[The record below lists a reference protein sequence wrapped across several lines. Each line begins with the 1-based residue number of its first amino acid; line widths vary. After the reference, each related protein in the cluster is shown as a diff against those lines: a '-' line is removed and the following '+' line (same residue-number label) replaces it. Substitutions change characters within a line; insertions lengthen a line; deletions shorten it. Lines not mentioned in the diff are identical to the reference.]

1 MILFK
6 RINLNSIWNFYNVI
20 DRRELECLIAYIE
33 EHKDSNNAIDSYYA
47 TLWYDFLC
55 SCSTYKGREELDVQA
70 LLVQLEG
77 MLAFLLSRPP
87 KRHNERYDEYV
98 DYDVFKN
105 ILRSAFGFKQR
116 EVYHYLKKPV
126 KVTVGSRY
134 AKIVTAAEVGDY
146 LLSHKKEE
154 WNDEVVKLIKAVGK
168 KIDAE
173 QNERNKDVFID
184 FKIFLSSIKED
195 AQGYYGDARRGFSMF
210 LNVTSRVF
218 ADELDVVKL
227 NLPRVVA
234 LRNKAA
240 HDGYLDKVDVSN
252 VIKIVLL
259 IATKLCPN
267 IVEIKQR
274 DIRYAIDKLQN
285 IICSGKILRK
295 IADGVK
301 KVESSVVWLGDKK
314 FLAILFSLLIVVL
327 GYYMYNDD
335 ARIIDY
341 SSVPKVKR
349 LDLFDRIMTN
359 QLTESYVKRM
369 QKDVVEFRNIE
380 KEVDDAI
387 D

>member
-6 RINLNSIWNFYNVI
+6 RININSIWNFYNI
-20 DRRELECLIAYIE
+20 LDKRELECLIAYIE
-33 EHKDSNNAIDSYYA
+33 EHKDSKNAIDSYYA

-87 KRHNERYDEYV
+87 KGYNKHYDEYV
-98 DYDVFKN
+98 DYDDFKN
-105 ILRSAFGFKQR
+105 ILRNAFGFRQR
-116 EVYHYLKKPV
+116 EVYYYLKKPV
-126 KVTVGSRY
+126 KVTVGSSY

-146 LLSHKKEE
+146 LLSRKKEE
-154 WNDEVVKLIKAVGK
+154 WNDEVVKLIKAVDK
-168 KIDAE
+168 KINAE
-173 QNERNKDVFID
+173 QNKRNRDVFID
-184 FKIFLSSIKED
+184 FKNFLSSIKED

-218 ADELDVVKL
+218 ADELNVVEQ
-227 NLPRVVA
+227 NLPRVIA

-240 HDGYLDKVDVSN
+240 HDGYLNKADVSN

-301 KVESSVVWLGDKK
+301 KVESSVVWLGGKK

-369 QKDVVEFRNIE
+369 QKDVEEFRNIE